1 MVKPWVVYS
10 LARLGVFAV
19 VLAVLLFVGIEW
31 WLAALLAA
39 LLGFLISYLFFT
51 KLRDAVTADIVARR
65 EAPEVKNEDA
75 LAEDRD

>member
-1 MVKPWVVYS
+1 MVKPWVAYS

-19 VLAVLLFVGIEW
+19 ALAVLLFVGIQW

-65 EAPEVKNEDA
+65 AAPEQKNEDA